1 MLLVALVVSGLVV
14 APPAAAESCEA
25 HLAKHGT
32 SREADIAYHLAN
44 GGESPCGYVI
54 EQQQS
59 QQQRSDKQQDTSYND
74 KSNDRKSKYC
84 RQRWFC

>member
-1 MLLVALVVSGLVV
+1 MLLVALVAGGVLY
-14 APPAAAESCEA
+14 APPALGESCEA

-32 SREADIAYHLAN
+32 SREADIAYHLGN
-44 GGESPCGYVI
+44 GGESPCGYVLQ
-54 EQQQS
+54 EQRQV
-59 QQQRSDKQQDTSYND
+59 DKPQDTSYND